1 MMTVEVTLLLLVLSI
16 SSKDIL
22 LFRRWKSPDKQ
33 LFISFTNFL
42 FKESSCSYLGA
53 QVEGLLT
60 SFSSLLTREHQQFKE
75 ELLASFSSPVSL
87 NWCRIL
93 VFWFFLSLN
102 AERWITGHH
111 MVMSSFFWEFECS
124 LRGTRVGIQT
134 AKASVY
140 GAAWSLSWLFS
151 QWKQMG
157 GADGRL
163 GCGKQHHNH

>member
-22 LFRRWKSPDKQ
+22 LFRRWKSPGKQ
-33 LFISFTNFL
+33 LFMSFTNFL

-60 SFSSLLTREHQQFKE
+60 LFSSLLTREHQQFKE
-75 ELLASFSSPVSL
+75 ELLASFSSPVRL

-93 VFWFFLSLN
+93 VFWSFLSLN

-111 MVMSSFFWEFECS
+111 MVMCSFFWEFQCS
-124 LRGTRVGIQT
+124 LRSTRGHSDC
-134 AKASVY
+134 KSFCL
-140 GAAWSLSWLFS
+140 WSSLESGLIVHS
-151 QWKQMG
+151 MK
-157 GADGRL
+157 ADGWCWWKA
-163 GCGKQHHNH
+163 GMWKAAP